1 MRRIYLLW
9 AFIHLSFGIFA
20 QDLTNPGFEA
30 LDENRSPK
38 SWKPNSQPFD
48 FLSDSSV
55 KISGNYSMLIRD
67 KGLGGYGAFSQRIDY
82 STDQIRKFRLSG
94 YMKTEEVSEGFAGLW
109 LTVYAGEKVL
119 FFDNMGNQAVNGTHD
134 WTKYEVEFYVDETVS
149 NIVIGG
155 LMAGKG
161 KAWFDDYHLEEILFE
176 RKPPKDSITQYL
188 NEVVEILRV
197 HSLMRDSVDFDKLLS
212 MAKIMAAEAQNPPDV
227 YPIIR
232 YMLNRLGDNH
242 SFLLEA
248 ERAKAWANTS
258 TGDEGKP
265 VEIPQAR
272 GEIIQNDF
280 GYITMPGLGSGD
292 PKTLTDFADSLQNL
306 IRRLDKENPKAWI
319 VDLRNNTGG
328 NCWPMLAGIGPVL
341 GEGVCGYFIDVEGNK
356 TSWGY
361 KKGASRSAK
370 RKVTRVTGKPYKL
383 SQKNIPVAVL
393 TGPSTASSGEIVTVA
408 FRERP
413 NTRSFG
419 QPTQGLSTGN
429 RQFRLSDGSSIFLTS
444 SVYADRTE
452 HLYGHKI
459 APDEI
464 VDFSAEEVGG
474 ESDTVIEAAIDWLS
488 KQ

>member
-1 MRRIYLLW
+1 
-9 AFIHLSFGIFA
+9 
-20 QDLTNPGFEA
+20 
-30 LDENRSPK
+30 
-38 SWKPNSQPFD
+38 
-48 FLSDSSV
+48 
-55 KISGNYSMLIRD
+55 
-67 KGLGGYGAFSQRIDY
+67 
-82 STDQIRKFRLSG
+82 
-94 YMKTEEVSEGFAGLW
+94 
-109 LTVYAGEKVL
+109 
-119 FFDNMGNQAVNGTHD
+119 
-134 WTKYEVEFYVDETVS
+134 
-149 NIVIGG
+149 
-155 LMAGKG
+155 
-161 KAWFDDYHLEEILFE
+161 
-176 RKPPKDSITQYL
+176 
-188 NEVVEILRV
+188 
-197 HSLMRDSVDFDKLLS
+197 
-212 MAKIMAAEAQNPPDV
+212 MAKIMAAEAQNPQDV

-272 GEIIQNDF
+272 GEIIQNAF

-306 IRRLDKENPKAWI
+306 IRRLDKEKPKAWI

-328 NCWPMLAGIGPVL
+328 NCWPMLAGIGPVM
-341 GEGVCGYFIDVEGNK
+341 GEGVSGYFIDVEGNK

-361 KKGASRSAK
+361 KKGSSRSAK
-370 RKVTRVTGKPYKL
+370 SKVTRGTGKPYKL
-383 SQKNIPVAVL
+383 SQKNVPVAVL

-429 RQFRLSDGSSIFLTS
+429 RQFRLSDGSSLFLTS

-464 VDFSAEEVGG
+464 IDFSAEEVGG
-474 ESDTVIEAAIDWLS
+474 ESDPVIEAAIDWLS